1 MTKKR
6 LKKRRRPAQCPC
18 GRSASYGAC
27 CGRYHQGAL
36 VAASPQEL
44 MRSRYAAYARGEVDY
59 IVETTDPGS
68 PAWQE
73 PVKIWRDEIR
83 RFGRDSEF
91 LGVEILDA
99 SEDGD
104 RGEVAFWAKLRA
116 DGEDA
121 SFEERSKFVRRDGRW
136 LYQSGVTKSV

>member
-18 GRSASYGAC
+18 GASASYGAC
-27 CGRYHQGAL
+27 CGRFHQNGV

-99 SEDGD
+99 SEGGD
-104 RGEVAFWAKLRA
+104 RGEVEFLAKLRA
-116 DGEDA
+116 AGEDA
-121 SFEERSKFVRRDGRW
+121 SFEERSKFVRREGRW